1 MSKVLYALIMILVF
15 MASQAFSQIEV
26 KQFNAGWNSANDVG
40 WVQSLSDCKTIGY
53 TDIAK
58 VTEAQAKYKIAVV
71 PTIIIFKDG
80 EEAARFQ
87 ADLSFKMLATKED
100 VQEAIDDL
108 LMSDFSLCQEAQ
120 YKIVCLKK
128 LEDTFK
134 KVILFLSL
142 VVVDVET

>member
-1 MSKVLYALIMILVF
+1 MKKILILLVVSCNIAFGQIKV
-15 MASQAFSQIEV
+15 E
-26 KQFNAGWNSANDVG
+26 QFNAGWNSVNDVG

-80 EEAARFQ
+80 EEATRFQ
-87 ADLSFKMLATKED
+87 ADLSFKMLATKEE

-108 LMSDFSLCQEAQ
+108 LMSDF
-120 YKIVCLKK
+120 
-128 LEDTFK
+128 
-134 KVILFLSL
+134 
-142 VVVDVET
+142 